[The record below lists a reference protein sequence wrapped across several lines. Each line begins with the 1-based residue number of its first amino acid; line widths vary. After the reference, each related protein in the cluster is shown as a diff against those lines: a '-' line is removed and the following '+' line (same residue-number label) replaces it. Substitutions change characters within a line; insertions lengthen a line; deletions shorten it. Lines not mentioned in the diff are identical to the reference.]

1 MIASSLILLFL
12 KGLLIGFVIAAPIGP
27 IGILCIQRTMSGR
40 YGLSLMTGLGA
51 GVADTVYGAI
61 AGFSLVSIANFITQY
76 GFYLQLFG
84 GMLLGWI
91 GFSIFRSPLRQE
103 SLETRSKETLFHGFT
118 SAFFLTLSN
127 PIALIVF
134 AAAFTVMGIVPQDE
148 SLDQGLAL
156 VSGVFVG
163 ANGWWLA
170 LSTTIHMIHHKL
182 SETNL
187 LWINRISGGMLL
199 GFGAYMLLSLL

>member
-1 MIASSLILLFL
+1 MVVSSLLLLFF
-12 KGLLIGFVIAAPIGP
+12 KGVLIGFVIAAPIGP
-27 IGILCIQRTMSGR
+27 IGILCIQRTISGR

-61 AGFSLVSIANFITQY
+61 AGFSLVSISNFIAEY
-76 GFYLQLFG
+76 ELYLRLFG
-84 GMLLGWI
+84 SVLLGWI
-91 GFSIFRSPLRQE
+91 GFSIFRSPLRHE
-103 SLETRSKETLFHGFT
+103 SVETQSKETLLHGFT

-134 AAAFTVMGIVPQDE
+134 AAAFTVMGIAPQDD
-148 SLDQGLAL
+148 SLDQGIVL

-163 ANGWWLA
+163 ANSWWLA
-170 LSTTIHMIHHKL
+170 LSTTIHLIHHKL

-199 GFGAYMLLSLL
+199 GFGAYMLLGSF